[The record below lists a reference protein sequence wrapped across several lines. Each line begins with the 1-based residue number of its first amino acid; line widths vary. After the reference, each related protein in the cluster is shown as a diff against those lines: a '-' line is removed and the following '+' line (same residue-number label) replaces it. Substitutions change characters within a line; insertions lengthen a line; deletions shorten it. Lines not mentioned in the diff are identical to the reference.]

1 MRRREWFK
9 AAAGGAL
16 AAVAHGQQELP
27 KHPRDLVFPKLT
39 YDPPDPA
46 EYRHQLDSGAVAYLV
61 EDHQLP
67 LVSVSFTVRAGSYQV
82 PKESAGLASFTG
94 SQIRSGGTATR
105 SARDF
110 DEDAAFLATQIG
122 SSIGGTSAGGS
133 VNCLKQ
139 NLDASLGMFF
149 DMLKNPGFD
158 PERFEIAR
166 ARSLQGLAR
175 RNDRLGGILSR
186 EFRRLTRADHFTTV
200 QSTQAS
206 IQSIT
211 REQMQ
216 SFHARH
222 YDPRRLFFSVAGD
235 FETKD
240 MLRRL
245 NGALAGGWPSETV
258 AAGDIP
264 VPSHEPEAGVY
275 MVDKT
280 SRDVNQSHV
289 TLGHFS
295 VAGDFETKD
304 MLRRL
309 NGALAGGWP
318 SETVAAGDIPVPSHE
333 PEAGVY
339 MVDKTSRDVN
349 QSHVTLGH
357 LGIERSHPDA
367 FKVRIMNSV
376 LGGGGFTSRIM
387 LRVRSDEGLAY
398 SAYSQ
403 YQPGTYY
410 PGVFRAGFQSRN
422 ATCAQ
427 AAAIIVEEI
436 ERMQNEKVTAQEL
449 DTAKNYQVEIFP
461 RFFATAGQ
469 VAGTF
474 ANDEFTGREKDY
486 WKMYRERIAD
496 VSADDVLDAAQHHL
510 HPQKLVVLAV
520 GDMEAMLSGNP
531 DQPGFSFESSAG
543 DAGVRSIPLPDPLTM
558 EYPEA

>member
-200 QSTQAS
+200 QSTQVS

-222 YDPRRLFFSVAGD
+222 YDPRRLF
-235 FETKD
+235 
-240 MLRRL
+240 
-245 NGALAGGWPSETV
+245 
-258 AAGDIP
+258 
-264 VPSHEPEAGVY
+264 
-275 MVDKT
+275 
-280 SRDVNQSHV
+280 
-289 TLGHFS
+289 FS